1 MWSQDRWIVDIPGQF
16 FGKVIVINSHS
27 DGCWLSTKAHGAV
40 KSDNCFYLPHV
51 SAQWIGGSP
60 SILNKPKYDLVG
72 GLEHV
77 LFFHMLGTTKSQL
90 TFIFFRGVV
99 RAPTSC
105 SVGLT
110 EPAASGKHTW
120 LPKIKTFT
128 ATASDAFPS
137 YKPRQISGH
146 QKGTRKSEEKKWRKR
161 VPKAIQQWHPAIH
174 WCGQCY
180 T

>member
-1 MWSQDRWIVDIPGQF
+1 MNRRHSRAILWQSDSHQQPFWWMLGVHQSPFFDPPWCREFGQL
-16 FGKVIVINSHS
+16 
-27 DGCWLSTKAHGAV
+27 CLSSSCV
-40 KSDNCFYLPHV
+40 QC
-51 SAQWIGGSP
+51 AQWIGGSP

-90 TFIFFRGVV
+90 TFHIFQRGGSS
-99 RAPTSC
+99 TSC

-120 LPKIKTFT
+120 LPKIKTLPQ
-128 ATASDAFPS
+128 SDAPATNLD
-137 YKPRQISGH
+137 KL
-146 QKGTRKSEEKKWRKR
+146 EKKWRKR

-174 WCGQCY
+174 RCGQCY

>member
-1 MWSQDRWIVDIPGQF
+1 MDVGCPPKPILWPPMVPWNRTIVFILLMCPMCPVDWRFPFHFEQTQIWSGWW
-16 FGKVIVINSHS
+16 FG
-27 DGCWLSTKAHGAV
+27 T
-40 KSDNCFYLPHV
+40 CFIFPY
-51 SAQWIGGSP
+51 
-60 SILNKPKYDLVG
+60 VG
-72 GLEHV
+72 NNNPNWP
-77 LFFHMLGTTKSQL
+77 
-90 TFIFFRGVV
+90 FIFFRGLES
-99 RAPTSC
+99 TSW

-146 QKGTRKSEEKKWRKR
+146 RKGTRKSEEKKWRKR